1 MNGPFAVP
9 SEACAKALAELEA
22 DPLDL
27 TPGTAAH
34 VQACLAC
41 SEARVAWLAQAE
53 ESAAQAPA
61 GYFQWLP
68 GRILAKLP
76 GTPRRARPHLALWAL
91 AAGLLAAV
99 GVGGFLAGRANRT
112 PMVEATLVPPAPAPD
127 TRETLPDTPFQEGEE
142 DFALLPNL
150 SPEETRRLME
160 RVSSPSN
167 QP

>member
-1 MNGPFAVP
+1 MSGPFAVP
-9 SEACAKALAELEA
+9 TEACAKALAEIEA
-22 DPLDL
+22 NPLDL
-27 TPGTAAH
+27 TPGTATH
-34 VQACLAC
+34 VLVCPAC
-41 SEARVAWLAQAE
+41 SETRVAWLAQAE

-99 GVGGFLAGRANRT
+99 GVGGFLAGRANRA
-112 PMVEATLVPPAPAPD
+112 PMVEATLVPLAPAPD
-127 TRETLPDTPFQEGEE
+127 IRETLPDTPFQEGDE
-142 DFALLPNL
+142 DLALLPNL
-150 SPEETRRLME
+150 SPEEAQRLME
-160 RVSSPSN
+160 RVSSPGD